1 MPVNRVTL
9 KDIAKQIGLSTA
21 TISRA
26 LADHPDIS
34 GETKERV
41 REAAQARKQRGEL
54 VLERQRS
61 VH

>member
-41 REAAQARKQRGEL
+41 REVA
-54 VLERQRS
+54 
-61 VH
+61 